1 MICLVGD
8 ILTDVT
14 LSTNSSPSKMRLGGI
29 VHAARGL
36 WAMNVN
42 YAVGYFA
49 PSYLDGQICEYLSHI
64 GCKAIFKI
72 GNVTGC
78 PYTMLIKEAKEIGN
92 QGYEFLYRDCVSI
105 DYDNSALEKLRDYDD
120 LMMISGNYDLS
131 LVLKYTATNQ
141 KLHSDVA
148 NNVKVVEQLP
158 TGKRMQTLFVSTSSD
173 LFCNT
178 FKGNINDFFSMLTP
192 YAEQI
197 VLKENRGGS
206 RAFDSS
212 NGMIFSVPSQT
223 SIVAHSVG
231 VGDVFDCATIAAP
244 AASFEERLH
253 IASWVSMHYA
263 KTTFCDDFK
272 RSVSSVLKMS
282 ASSLKGFVGGCV
294 LPWEVRQKC
303 NIYIAAPDFDF
314 LNTCP
319 IDVLYDSLTY
329 HHFIPRR
336 PVKENGQMPKG
347 ATKQERQRLYHG
359 DMKIFRDC
367 NMLVAV
373 LLNNDPGTMIEIGMA
388 VQRGIPAIVYDP
400 YSIADNCMLTES
412 PTLVTSDMDAVIS
425 KVFTEYSK
433 KYANGTL

>member
-14 LSTNSSPSKMRLGGI
+14 LSTNSSQSKMRLGGI

-36 WAMNVN
+36 WAMNVD

-49 PSYLDGQICEYLSHI
+49 PSYLDSQICDYLSHI
-64 GCKAIFKI
+64 GCKATFKI

-78 PYTMLIKEAKEIGN
+78 PYTMLIKEAKEIGD

-105 DYDNSALEKLRDYDD
+105 NYYEEMLEKLRDYDD
-120 LMMISGNYDLS
+120 LMMISGNYNINT
-131 LVLKYTATNQ
+131 VLKYATTDQ
-141 KLHSDVA
+141 KLHLDIA
-148 NNVKVVEQLP
+148 NNVKVIDQLP
-158 TGKRMQTLFVSTSSD
+158 TSKRLQTLFVSTSSD

-178 FKGNINDFFSMLTP
+178 FKDNINDFFSLFSS

-212 NGMIFSVPSQT
+212 CGTIFSVPSQT
-223 SIVAHSVG
+223 STVVHSVG

-244 AASFEERLH
+244 GATFEERLYF
-253 IASWVSMHYA
+253 APWVSMHYA

-272 RSVSSVLKMS
+272 RAVSSVLNMS
-282 ASSLKGFVGGCV
+282 ADSLKGFQGGCV
-294 LPWEVRQKC
+294 LPWEVRQKS

-314 LNTCP
+314 LNTSP
-319 IDVLYDSLTY
+319 IDVLCDSLTY

-336 PVKENGQMPKG
+336 PVKENGQMPKD
-347 ATKQERQRLYHG
+347 ATAQERQRIFHN
-359 DMKIFRDC
+359 DMKIFCDC

-373 LLNNDPGTMIEIGMA
+373 LLNKDPGTLIEIGMA

-400 YSIADNCMLTES
+400 YSIANNCMLTEC
-412 PTLVTSDMDAVIS
+412 PTLVSSDMDTVIS

>member
-14 LSTNSSPSKMRLGGI
+14 LSTNTSQSKMRLGGI

-36 WAMNVN
+36 WAMNVD
-42 YAVGYFA
+42 YAVGYIA
-49 PSYLDGQICEYLSHI
+49 PSYLDGQIREYLSHI

-78 PYTMLIKEAKEIGN
+78 PYTMLIKEAKEIGD

-105 DYDNSALEKLRDYDD
+105 DYDETELEKLRTYDE
-120 LMMISGNYDLS
+120 LMAISGNYDMNVVVS
-131 LVLKYTATNQ
+131 HTTTDQ
-141 KLHSDVA
+141 KIHSDVA
-148 NNVKVVEQLP
+148 NNVKVIDQLP
-158 TGKRMQTLFVSTSSD
+158 AGRRMQTLFVSTSSD
-173 LFCNT
+173 LFRNT
-178 FKGNINDFFSMLTP
+178 FKDNINDFFSLLSP
-192 YAEQI
+192 YAKQI

-212 NGMIFSVPSQT
+212 SGTIFNIPSQT
-223 SIVAHSVG
+223 STVVHSVG

-244 AASFEERLH
+244 APTFEERLCFAPW
-253 IASWVSMHYA
+253 ISMHYA
-263 KTTFCDDFK
+263 KSTFCDDVK
-272 RSVSSVLKMS
+272 RAVSGVLKMS
-282 ASSLKGFVGGCV
+282 GEMLKGFHGGCF

-314 LNTCP
+314 LNTSS
-319 IDVLYDSLTY
+319 IDVLCNSLTY
-329 HHFIPRR
+329 HNFIPRR
-336 PVKENGQMPKG
+336 PVKENGQMPDG
-347 ATKQERQRLYHG
+347 ATKQERQLLFHS
-359 DMKIFRDC
+359 DMKIFYDC

-373 LLNNDPGTMIEIGMA
+373 LLNNDPGTLIELGMA

-400 YSIADNCMLTES
+400 YSIADNCMLTEC
-412 PTLVTSDMDAVIS
+412 PTLVSSDMDAIMS